1 MIGYFSPTQPNVNPL
16 IHLLYPENGR
26 FIALVGRWDDRDLA
40 RTAKKCFRGATEVQ
54 AVSYS
59 GPVSL
64 GSDLS
69 DQRNYWALGYPG
81 LMVTDTAFMR
91 NPNYHGKT
99 DTADSLDYRRM
110 AGVVDGIAN
119 TAVHLANDPRQ

>member
-1 MIGYFSPTQPNVNPL
+1 M
-16 IHLLYPENGR
+16 
-26 FIALVGRWDDRDLA
+26 
-40 RTAKKCFRGATEVQ
+40 Q

-59 GPVSL
+59 GPVAL

-91 NPNYHGKT
+91 NPNYHAKE
-99 DTADSLDYRRM
+99 DTADTLDYWRM
-110 AGVVDGIAN
+110 AGVVDGVFN
-119 TAVHLANDPRQ
+119 TVVHLANGPKRR